1 MNSRR
6 GNIFFSFAQLLLLP
20 GWLCFAV
27 TLALRLGGANPILLK
42 TGLYSGL
49 AQVPC
54 TALAILLT
62 LTAGMGEL
70 LSRKR
75 LQFLSLEIVIAVAAI
90 TLVFLWR
97 GVYSR

>member
-6 GNIFFSFAQLLLLP
+6 GNIFFWIAQGVLLP
-20 GWLCFAV
+20 CWVCFLA
-27 TLALRLGGANPILLK
+27 TLALRLGAVNPILMK

-49 AQVPC
+49 AQVPG
-54 TALAILLT
+54 TALAILIA

-75 LQFLSLEIVIAVAAI
+75 LQFLSLEIVIAAAAVA
-90 TLVFLWR
+90 TTFVWR